1 MTDTQALCDDL
12 ACNSI
17 SKQAHRDGFRSTQ
30 ARIPS
35 QPGTVSVPLRAK
47 PIRNPVH
54 CGTDSVLHQGYTC
67 LRKLLLSGSILLEE
81 IPCCK
86 QLFLRSR
93 NSSASRFVPCKGDP
107 SAYSRKR
114 PAPGNMEPLAPTPDF
129 EIELARICKHSA
141 SQPLRGKDD
150 WSLGFSLWEFFAP
163 NSRPR
168 NPTSPTTPSEQR
180 ITLSSRYGNHLIAQ
194 AKPPKRRSREWG
206 ERGLL
211 NQVTPEIW
219 TPSLLKN
226 NST

>member
-12 ACNSI
+12 VCNYA
-17 SKQAHRDGFRSTQ
+17 SKQAHRDGIRSTQ

-47 PIRNPVH
+47 STRNPVH

-93 NSSASRFVPCKGDP
+93 NSSASRFVPCQEDP
-107 SAYSRKR
+107 SAFSRKR
-114 PAPGNMEPLAPTPDF
+114 PVPGNTELPAPTPDC
-129 EIELARICKHSA
+129 EIELARICKQLA
-141 SQPLRGKDD
+141 SPPLRGKDD
-150 WSLGFSLWEFFAP
+150 WTLGFSLWEFLAP

-180 ITLSSRYGNHLIAQ
+180 ITLSSRYGNHLITR

-211 NQVTPEIW
+211 NQVTSEIC